1 MYIWEIVVFMVV
13 SPTFLPGIS
22 NYLKP
27 ERILPPIHKWSE
39 DDRPREK
46 LVNKGARSLSQAEL
60 LAILINCGNRK
71 QSAIELAQEILLS
84 CHNDLSALARMDV
97 EQLMQFHGI
106 GYKKAVTIL
115 ASLELSRRKQSQPTF
130 KKEII
135 TCADDV
141 ASLLRPLLED
151 QSYETFYVLYLN
163 HANKLLHY
171 NCISSGGITSTTVDP
186 RLIFQEA
193 LSQKATRI
201 MLCHN
206 HPSGS
211 LRPSNADINV
221 TNKLKAAGKLLD
233 IEVLDHVIV
242 STEGY
247 FSLKE
252 DGMI

>member
-1 MYIWEIVVFMVV
+1 MIVN
-13 SPTFLPGIS
+13 PTFLPGIS

-27 ERILPPIHKWSE
+27 KRALPPINKWSA

-46 LVNKGARSLSQAEL
+46 LVTKGARALSQAEL
-60 LAILINCGNRK
+60 LAILINCGNTQ

-84 CHNDLSALARMDV
+84 CNNDLSALSAMNV
-97 EQLMQFHGI
+97 EQLMQFNGI

-115 ASLELSRRKQSQPTF
+115 ASLELSRRKQSQLPF
-130 KKEII
+130 SKEVI

-151 QSYETFYVLYLN
+151 QFYETFYVLYLN
-163 HANKLLHY
+163 HANKLLQY
-171 NCISSGGITSTTVDP
+171 SCISSGGITSTTVDP
-186 RLIFQEA
+186 RMIFQEA
-193 LSQKATRI
+193 LLQKATRI

-211 LRPSNADINV
+211 LRPSNADVNI
-221 TNKLKAAGKLLD
+221 THKLKAAGKLLD

-242 STEGY
+242 STEGH
-247 FSLKE
+247 FSFRE
-252 DGMI
+252 DGML

>member
-1 MYIWEIVVFMVV
+1 MDV

-22 NYLKP
+22 NYLQPK
-27 ERILPPIHKWSE
+27 RALPPIKKWSE

-46 LVNKGARSLSQAEL
+46 LVTKGARSLSQAEL
-60 LAILINCGNRK
+60 LAILINCGNTK
-71 QSAIELAQEILLS
+71 QSAIELAQQILLS
-84 CHNDLSALARMDV
+84 CSNDLSALSRMNV
-97 EQLMQFHGI
+97 EQLMQFNGI
-106 GYKKAVTIL
+106 GYKKATTIL
-115 ASLELSRRKQSQPTF
+115 ASLELSRRKKSQLAF
-130 KKEII
+130 KKEVI

-141 ASLLRPLLED
+141 ASILRPLLED
-151 QSYETFYVLYLN
+151 QCYETFYVLYLN

-186 RLIFQEA
+186 RLVFQEA
-193 LSQKATRI
+193 LLQRATRI

-252 DGMI
+252 DGML

>member
-1 MYIWEIVVFMVV
+1 MDV

-22 NYLKP
+22 NYLQPAK
-27 ERILPPIHKWSE
+27 RVLPPIRYWSE
-39 DDRPREK
+39 DDQPREK
-46 LVNKGARSLSQAEL
+46 LINKGAPALSQAEL
-60 LAILINCGNRK
+60 LAILINCGNNK

-84 CHNDLSALARMDV
+84 CNNDLSALSRMSV

-106 GYKKAVTIL
+106 GLKKAVTIL
-115 ASLELSRRKQSQPTF
+115 ASLELSRRKQSQASL
-130 KKEII
+130 KKKSI
-135 TCADDV
+135 TCAEDV
-141 ASLLRPLLED
+141 SALMKPLLED

-163 HANKLLHY
+163 HAGKLLHHH
-171 NCISSGGITSTTVDP
+171 CISSGGLTSTTVDP
-186 RLIFQEA
+186 RMIFLEA

-206 HPSGS
+206 HPSGN
-211 LRPSNADINV
+211 LRPSNADINI
-221 TNKLKAAGKLLD
+221 TNKLIAAGKLLD

-242 STEGY
+242 SSEGY